1 MITKDLKISMMLKA
15 YPQTLEIL
23 VDSSPHF
30 KKLKNPILR
39 KALSGRVN
47 VEQAA
52 GIANVDVNIL
62 ITKLNN
68 SIGKFPEKISL
79 GNKGDKKSVMKNQ
92 NMENTYN
99 KKIDQSKVVQFDV
112 RPIINSGKDPLK
124 FILAK
129 VKELKEDEVL
139 LLINSF
145 EPIPLYTVLGNK
157 GYTHKTEKE
166 DDVFKIYFYNDSNI
180 MAVEEEIKSHNNKEI
195 NITDFENIIEID
207 VRDLEP
213 PEPMIKVLETLSKI
227 DDKTALLMHHHR
239 EPIMLY
245 PKLEERGYRAFCT
258 KINEN
263 YFKIVII
270 KKKG

>member
-1 MITKDLKISMMLKA
+1 MITKDLKISKLLA
-15 YPQTLEIL
+15 QYPQSIDVLIKF
-23 VDSSPHF
+23 SPHF
-30 KKLKNPILR
+30 RKLKNPILR
-39 KALSGRVN
+39 KALAGRVN

-62 ITKLNN
+62 LSKLNN
-68 SIGKFPEKISL
+68 SINKFSEEINSLNKKNEKTV
-79 GNKGDKKSVMKNQ
+79 K
-92 NMENTYN
+92 ENHKMQEDLY
-99 KKIDQSKVVQFDV
+99 KIDQNKVVSFDV
-112 RPIINSGKDPLK
+112 RPIINGGKDPLK

-129 VKELKEDEVL
+129 INELKDDEIL

-145 EPIPLYTVLGNK
+145 EPIPLYTVLARK
-157 GYTHKTEKE
+157 GYAHKTEKE
-166 DDVFKIYFYNDSNI
+166 NDVFKIYFYKDSKLS
-180 MAVEEEIKSHNNKEI
+180 AVGEEVKSHSNDEI

-227 DDKTALLMHHHR
+227 DNKTVLLMHHRR
-239 EPIMLY
+239 EPMMLY
-245 PKLEERGYRAFCT
+245 PKLEEKGYRAFCT